1 MTPGLLVAAVVLV
14 PLGTAAATALAARQP
29 GAQRA
34 LSFLGWTLFALCTL
48 GLLVQTAHGPA
59 IHLAF
64 GNWGL
69 PMGIGFTVDR
79 LAAVLLVLAALMG
92 AAALL
97 FEASAAGAG
106 ARGPTVLPLMHGLL
120 AGVAGAFATADL
132 FNLYVWFEVMLV
144 CALGLLAAGA
154 RRDQLDAT
162 LRYLGMNLVGTV
174 LLLLA
179 IGLWYGATGALAYP
193 ALHHAAVQLDPALRT
208 GLLAALGLAL
218 LIKAAAFP
226 LAAWMPAAYPALP
239 AASLALIGGLL
250 SKVAVYALLRLGGEV
265 FAPLPESLLDGLG
278 WVAVATM
285 VTGVLGAAYHWDLR
299 RILVFHSVS
308 QVGYILLALALGS
321 AAGAMAAVFYI
332 LHHSVVKAGLYLAA
346 GTVGARWGSHD
357 LRHLGGLAVASPA
370 LAAVFA
376 LLALSLIGIPPLT
389 GFWAKLLVLQA
400 TFDQGR
406 WVWGAAA
413 LAVSVLT
420 LYSMMKIWIEAFWKP
435 RPTEELEP
443 ASSSIETAPWWPAW
457 LALGSLAALSL
468 GFGLWP
474 QDLIGFLQAATA
486 TYGRP

>member
-1 MTPGLLVAAVVLV
+1 MTPGLLVAAAVLV
-14 PLGTAAATALAARQP
+14 PLATAAATALAARQAL
-29 GAQRA
+29 AQRV
-34 LSFLGWTLFALCTL
+34 LSFLGLALFGLCAL
-48 GLLVQTAHGPA
+48 GLLAQTAHSPA
-59 IHLAF
+59 VHLAF

-69 PMGIGFTVDR
+69 PTGIGLTVDR
-79 LAAVLLVLAALMG
+79 LAAVLLVLAAVMA

-97 FEASAAGAG
+97 FESSAAGTA

-144 CALGLLAAGA
+144 CALGLLAAGG

-179 IGLWYGATGALAYP
+179 IGLWYGATGALAYSD
-193 ALHHAAVQLDPALRT
+193 LRQAAAHLDPALRT
-208 GLLAALGLAL
+208 GLMATLGLAL
-218 LIKAAAFP
+218 LLKAAAFP

-239 AASLALIGGLL
+239 AASLALVGGLL

-265 FAPLPESLLDGLG
+265 FWPLSDGLRDSLG
-278 WVAVATM
+278 WLAVATM
-285 VTGVLGAAYHWDLR
+285 LTGVLGAAYHWDLR

-321 AAGAMAAVFYI
+321 TAGAVAAVFYI
-332 LHHSVVKAGLYLAA
+332 LHHSVVKAGLYLVA

-357 LRHLGGLAVASPA
+357 LRVLGGLAIAAPG
-370 LAAVFA
+370 LAALFA
-376 LLALSLIGIPPLT
+376 LLALSLVGVPPLT

-400 TFDQGR
+400 TFAQGR

-420 LYSMMKIWIEAFWKP
+420 LYSMMKIWIEVFWKP
-435 RPTEELEP
+435 RPTEWAEAADGAAWT
-443 ASSSIETAPWWPAW
+443 ASWWPAW
-457 LALGSLAALSL
+457 LGIGVLVALTL

-474 QDLIGFLQAATA
+474 QRLVGFLQATTGAF
-486 TYGRP
+486 GSP

>member
-1 MTPGLLVAAVVLV
+1 MTSGLLVTAVVLV
-14 PLGTAAATALAARQP
+14 PLGTAAATALAARRP
-29 GAQRA
+29 GTQRA
-34 LSFLGWTLFALCTL
+34 LSFMGWFLFALCTL

-59 IHLAF
+59 VHLAF

-92 AAALL
+92 AAGLL
-97 FEASAAGAG
+97 FEASAAGG
-106 ARGPTVLPLMHGLL
+106 GGRGPMVLPLIHGLL

-193 ALHHAAVQLDPALRT
+193 ALHQAALHLDPALRT
-208 GLLAALGLAL
+208 GLVAALGLAL
-218 LIKAAAFP
+218 LLKAAAFP
-226 LAAWMPAAYPALP
+226 LAAWMPAAYPVLP

-265 FAPLPESLLDGLG
+265 FAPLPQSLLNGLG

-285 VTGVLGAAYHWDLR
+285 VTGVLGAAYHWDMR

-308 QVGYILLALALGS
+308 QVGYILLALALGTM
-321 AAGAMAAVFYI
+321 AGAAAAVFYV
-332 LHHSVVKAGLYLAA
+332 LHHSVVKAGLYVVA
-346 GTVGARWGSHD
+346 GTIGARCGSHD
-357 LRHLGGLAVASPA
+357 LRHLGGLAVATPG
-370 LAAVFA
+370 LAAVLA
-376 LLALSLIGIPPLT
+376 LLALSLIGIPPLS
-389 GFWAKLLVLQA
+389 GFWAKLLVLQT
-400 TFDQGR
+400 TFAQGQ
-406 WVWGAAA
+406 WLWGTAA

-420 LYSMMKIWIEAFWKP
+420 LYSMLKIWVVAFWKP
-435 RPTEELEP
+435 RPGERVEP
-443 ASSSIETAPWWPAW
+443 ANTTILAATEWPAW
-457 LALGSLAALSL
+457 LAMGSLAALSL
-468 GFGLWP
+468 SFGLWP
-474 QDLIGFLQAATA
+474 QELIAYLQAATA
-486 TYGRP
+486 TYGPP

>member
-14 PLGTAAATALAARQP
+14 PLGTAAATAMTAKSPR
-29 GAQRA
+29 AQRA
-34 LSFLGWTLFALCTL
+34 LSFLGLGLFALSAL
-48 GLLVQTAHGPA
+48 DLLARTADGIV

-64 GNWGL
+64 GNWAL

-193 ALHHAAVQLDPALRT
+193 ALHHAARQLDPALRT
-208 GLLAALGLAL
+208 GLVAALGLAL
-218 LIKAAAFP
+218 LLKAAAFP

-250 SKVAVYALLRLGGEV
+250 SKVAVYALMRLGGEV
-265 FAPLPESLLDGLG
+265 FAPLPESLRDGLG
-278 WVAVATM
+278 WLAVATM
-285 VTGVLGAAYHWDLR
+285 ITGVLGAAYHWDLR

-308 QVGYILLALALGS
+308 QVGYILLALALGTM
-321 AAGAMAAVFYI
+321 AGAAAAVFYI
-332 LHHSVVKAGLYLAA
+332 LHHSVVKAGLYLVA
-346 GTVGARWGSHD
+346 GTIGARSGSHD
-357 LRHLGGLAVASPA
+357 LRHLGGLAVASPG
-370 LAAVFA
+370 LATVFA

-400 TFDQGR
+400 TFGQER
-406 WVWGAAA
+406 WVWGTAA

-435 RPTEELEP
+435 HPSEWAEP
-443 ASSSIETAPWWPAW
+443 GKTAALTAPWWPAW
-457 LALGSLAALSL
+457 LAMGLLAALSL

-474 QDLIGFLQAATA
+474 QDLIGFPQAST
-486 TYGRP
+486 TGYIRP

>member
-14 PLGTAAATALAARQP
+14 PLGTAATTALAAERP
-29 GAQRA
+29 GTQRA
-34 LSFLGWTLFALCTL
+34 LSFMGAFLFALCTL
-48 GLLVQTAHGPA
+48 GLLAQTAQVHA

-64 GNWGL
+64 GNWAL

-79 LAAVLLVLAALMG
+79 LAAALLVLAALMG
-92 AAALL
+92 TAALL

-106 ARGPTVLPLMHGLL
+106 GRGPMVLPLMHGLL

-132 FNLYVWFEVMLV
+132 FNLYVWFEVILI
-144 CALGLLAAGA
+144 CALGLLAVGE
-154 RRDQLDAT
+154 RRDQVDAT

-179 IGLWYGATGALAYP
+179 IGLWYAATGALAYP
-193 ALHHAAVQLDPALRT
+193 ALRQSALHLDPAVRT
-208 GLLAALGLAL
+208 GLVAAIGLAL
-218 LIKAAAFP
+218 LLKAAAFP

-239 AASLALIGGLL
+239 ASSLALIGGLL
-250 SKVAVYALLRLGGEV
+250 SKVAVYALLRLGREV
-265 FAPLPESLLDGLG
+265 FGPLPESLRDSLG

-285 VTGVLGAAYHWDLR
+285 ITGVLGAAYHWDIR

-308 QVGYILLALALGS
+308 QVGYILLALALGTM
-321 AAGAMAAVFYI
+321 AGAAAAVFYI
-332 LHHSVVKAGLYLAA
+332 LHHSVVKAGLYLVA
-346 GTVGARWGSHD
+346 GVIGARWGSHD
-357 LRHLGGLAVASPA
+357 LRHLGGLAVATPG

-400 TFDQGR
+400 MFTQGR
-406 WVWGAAA
+406 WLWGAAA
-413 LAVSVLT
+413 LVVSVLT

-435 RPTEELEP
+435 RLVALGEP
-443 ASSSIETAPWWPAW
+443 ANTTPAAEPWWPAW
-457 LALGSLAALSL
+457 LAIGSLAALSL

-474 QDLIGFLQAATA
+474 QGLIDYLHAAMA
-486 TYGRP
+486 TYARP